1 LALREGAFAQ
11 HHFAEA
17 VLAVAAGGED
27 ELAAV
32 EKQVALN
39 AAENELKLA
48 GQARGVNFVEQSE
61 KLVVR
66 FDFARVERERAALE
80 PTQGSRYGFE
90 TGFLGKLL
98 DKAVEAGAIFRSHVY
113 ELHAHAVTG
122 ASMPDNAARAHFA
135 ASNVE
140 KQFHVRAS
148 RKRVR
153 HENKGSAYTQL
164 LDIRGVALSGALPS
178 YQQAFG
184 RPVPRM
190 AAAFVF

>member
-1 LALREGAFAQ
+1 LRQLALHPENDLIDAEDAHFRDCGAKALAGLDQLGGFLKLALGEGAFAQ

-48 GQARGVNFVEQSE
+48 GEARGVNFVEQSE

-66 FDFARVERERAALE
+66 LDFARVERQRATLE

-113 ELHAHAVTG
+113 ELHAHAVAG

-135 ASNVE
+135 ASYVE
-140 KQFHVRAS
+140 K
-148 RKRVR
+148 
-153 HENKGSAYTQL
+153 
-164 LDIRGVALSGALPS
+164 
-178 YQQAFG
+178 
-184 RPVPRM
+184 
-190 AAAFVF
+190 